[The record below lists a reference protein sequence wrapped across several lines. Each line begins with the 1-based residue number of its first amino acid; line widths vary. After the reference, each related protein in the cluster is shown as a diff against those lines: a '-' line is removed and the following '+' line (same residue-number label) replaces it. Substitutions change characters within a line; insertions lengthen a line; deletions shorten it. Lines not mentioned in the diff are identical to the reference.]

1 MDGTRLIFL
10 LKRFASAKFKKQ
22 MDLQVRRKGGAM
34 KEILKKLRDR
44 EAALEM
50 YEEAVDYWLNI
61 PEPDQKKADYYESLT
76 DDTYEE
82 VYNLFQQA
90 ADRIVSITSGQID
103 KITAMRLMRVKR
115 DVVERLFG

>member
-1 MDGTRLIFL
+1 
-10 LKRFASAKFKKQ
+10 
-22 MDLQVRRKGGAM
+22 M

-61 PEPDQKKADYYESLT
+61 PEPDQKKADYYEGLA

-82 VYNLFQQA
+82 VYSLFQQA

-115 DVVERLFG
+115 NEVERIFGR

>member
-1 MDGTRLIFL
+1 
-10 LKRFASAKFKKQ
+10 
-22 MDLQVRRKGGAM
+22 M
-34 KEILKKLRDR
+34 KEILEKLRKK
-44 EAALEM
+44 EAEHEV
-50 YEEAVDYWLNI
+50 YQEAVEYWIEL
-61 PEPDQKKADYYESLT
+61 PEPNYEKAEHYDKLA

>member
-1 MDGTRLIFL
+1 MD
-10 LKRFASAKFKKQ
+10 
-22 MDLQVRRKGGAM
+22 
-34 KEILKKLRDR
+34 
-44 EAALEM
+44 M

-61 PEPDQKKADYYESLT
+61 PEPDQKKADYYEGLA

-82 VYNLFQQA
+82 VYSLFQQA

-115 DVVERLFG
+115 NEVERIFGR